1 MIRKLA
7 VVGGGAMG
15 EALLAAAIAQE
26 VCNANAITVG
36 EPVASRRAHL
46 RETHGVGVD
55 ADNAKVVAGADV
67 VILAVKPQ
75 HVQAALPPLREA
87 LSEDALAVSIMAGVP
102 LSTIGSLLDH
112 VRLVR
117 AMPSILATI
126 GEAATVWTA
135 SAESTAE
142 QRAQAQALFQ
152 ASGLELAVPDEH
164 YLDMATAVNGSG
176 PGFVFLLLEAL
187 IDGAVR
193 VGLPRD
199 TAAALII
206 QTVKGS
212 ALMAQNQDQ
221 HLAEL
226 RNLVTSPGGTTAA
239 GLHALEAGGARA
251 ALQDAVMAAYRR
263 SQELAAPDASE
274 NR

>member
-15 EALLAAAIAQE
+15 EALLAAAIAQD
-26 VCNANAITVG
+26 VCGADAIMVG

-46 RETHGVGVD
+46 AETHGVGVD
-55 ADNAKVVAGADV
+55 SDNATVVARADV

-75 HVQAALPPLREA
+75 QIQEALPPLQAA
-87 LSEDALAVSIMAGVP
+87 LSPDALVISIMAGPQLGAV
-102 LSTIGSLLDH
+102 GALLNH
-112 VRLVR
+112 RRLVR

-135 SAESTAE
+135 SAETTAD
-142 QRAQAQALFQ
+142 QRAQAQALFK
-152 ASGLELAVPDEH
+152 AAGLELAVPDEH

-212 ALMAQNQDQ
+212 ALMAQNQER

-239 GLHALEAGGARA
+239 GLHALEAGGVRA
-251 ALQDAVMAAYRR
+251 ALHDAVMAAYRR
-263 SQELAAPDASE
+263 SQELAAPDTDE
-274 NR
+274 H

>member
-15 EALLAAAIAQE
+15 EALLAAAIAQD
-26 VCNANAITVG
+26 VCRADAIAVG
-36 EPVASRRAHL
+36 EPMASRRAYL
-46 RETHGVGVD
+46 EETHGVNVD
-55 ADNAKVVAGADV
+55 EDNAAVVAGADV
-67 VILAVKPQ
+67 AILAVKPQ
-75 HVQAALPPLREA
+75 QIKEALPPLRDA
-87 LSEDALAVSIMAGVP
+87 LSQDALAVSIMAGVP
-102 LSTIGSLLDH
+102 LVTITSLLEH
-112 VRLVR
+112 RRSVR

-135 SAESTAE
+135 TADTTPE
-142 QRAQAQALFQ
+142 QQSQAQALFR
-152 ASGLELAVPDEH
+152 AAGLELFVPDEH

-176 PGFVFLLLEAL
+176 PGFVFLLIEAL

-193 VGLPRD
+193 VGLPRE
-199 TAAALII
+199 TAAALIV

-212 ALMAQNQDQ
+212 ALLAQNQDK

-226 RNLVTSPGGTTAA
+226 RNLVTSPGGTTAE
-239 GLHALEAGGARA
+239 GLQALEQGGVRA

-263 SQELAAPDASE
+263 SQELAAPDSDKH
-274 NR
+274 

>member
-15 EALLAAAIAQE
+15 EALLAAAIAQD
-26 VCNANAITVG
+26 VCPSDAISVG

-46 RETHGVGVD
+46 AETHGVGVD
-55 ADNAKVVAGADV
+55 SDNAKVVSGADV

-75 HVQAALPPLREA
+75 QIQEALPPLREV
-87 LSEDALAVSIMAGVP
+87 LSPDALVISIMAGP
-102 LSTIGSLLDH
+102 QLGTIGALLNH
-112 VRLVR
+112 GRLVR

-135 SAESTAE
+135 SAETTAE

-152 ASGLELAVPDEH
+152 AAGLELAVPDEH

-199 TAAALII
+199 TAAVLII

-212 ALMAQNQDQ
+212 ALMAQNQEE
-221 HLAEL
+221 HLAAL

-239 GLHALEAGGARA
+239 GLQALEAGGVRA
-251 ALQDAVMAAYRR
+251 TLQDAVMAAYRR
-263 SQELAAPDASE
+263 SQELAAPDSGQH
-274 NR
+274 

>member
-26 VCNANAITVG
+26 VCNAEAITVG
-36 EPVASRRAHL
+36 EPVAGRRAHL

-55 ADNAKVVAGADV
+55 SDNEKVVADADV

-75 HVQAALPPLREA
+75 QVQAALPPLQAA
-87 LSEDALAVSIMAGVP
+87 LSQDVLVISIMAGVP
-102 LSTIGSLLDH
+102 LGTIGSLLNH
-112 VRLVR
+112 RCLVR

-135 SAESTAE
+135 SAETTAE

-239 GLHALEAGGARA
+239 GLQALEAGSVRA

-263 SQELAAPDASE
+263 SQELAAPDSDE
-274 NR
+274 H

>member
-1 MIRKLA
+1 MIGKLA

-15 EALLAAAIAQE
+15 EALLAAAIAQD
-26 VCNANAITVG
+26 VCSPAAIVVG
-36 EPVASRRAHL
+36 EPVPDRRVHL
-46 RETHGVGVD
+46 AETHGVGVD
-55 ADNAKVVAGADV
+55 SDNAKVVAGADV
-67 VILAVKPQ
+67 VILAIKPQ
-75 HVQAALPPLREA
+75 QVQEVLPQLREA
-87 LSEDALAVSIMAGVP
+87 LADDALVISIMAGVP
-102 LSTIGSLLDH
+102 LGTIGSLLGNSA
-112 VRLVR
+112 LVR

-135 SAESTAE
+135 TAATMSE
-142 QRAQAQALFQ
+142 QRAQAQAIFQ
-152 ASGLELAVPDEH
+152 AAGLELTVPDEH

-212 ALMAQNQDQ
+212 VLMAQNQDQ

-239 GLHALEAGGARA
+239 GLQALEAGGVRA

-263 SQELAAPDASE
+263 SQELAAPASDE
-274 NR
+274 H

>member
-15 EALLAAAIAQE
+15 EALLAAAIAQD
-26 VCNANAITVG
+26 VCAAEAIAVG
-36 EPVASRRAHL
+36 EPVPDRRAHL
-46 RETHGVGVD
+46 AETHGVAVD
-55 ADNAKVVAGADV
+55 ADNAAVVSGADV

-75 HVQAALPPLREA
+75 HVQTALPPLQDSLA
-87 LSEDALAVSIMAGVP
+87 ADALALSIMAGVP
-102 LSTIGSLLDH
+102 LRTIGALLRH
-112 VRLVR
+112 ERVVR

-135 SAESTAE
+135 TGETTSG
-142 QRAQAQALFQ
+142 QRGQARALF
-152 ASGLELAVPDEH
+152 AAAGMELFVPDEH

-193 VGLPRD
+193 VGLPRE
-199 TAAALII
+199 TAAALVV
-206 QTVKGS
+206 QTAKGS
-212 ALMAQNQDQ
+212 ALMAQREGK

-226 RNLVTSPGGTTAA
+226 RNMVTSPGGTTAE
-239 GLHALEAGGARA
+239 GLQALEDGGARA
-251 ALQDAVMAAYRR
+251 AMQAAVMAAYRR
-263 SQELAAPDASE
+263 SQELAEPDE
-274 NR
+274 ERH

>member
-26 VCNANAITVG
+26 VCSPKAITVG
-36 EPVASRRAHL
+36 EPVASRREHL
-46 RETHGVGVD
+46 QQTHGIAVD
-55 ADNAKVVAGADV
+55 SDNVNVVAGADV

-75 HVQAALPPLREA
+75 HAQAALPPLQDA
-87 LSEDALAVSIMAGVP
+87 LSQDALVISIMAGVP

-112 VRLVR
+112 QHLVR

-135 SAESTAE
+135 STETTTD
-142 QRAQAQALFQ
+142 QRSQAQALFQ
-152 ASGLELAVPDEH
+152 AAGLELFVPDEH

-199 TAAALII
+199 TATALIV

-212 ALMAQNQDQ
+212 ALLAQNDER

-226 RNLVTSPGGTTAA
+226 RNLVTSPGGTTAE
-239 GLHALEAGGARA
+239 GLQALEQGGVRA

-263 SQELAAPDASE
+263 SQALAAPDSN

>member
-15 EALLAAAIAQE
+15 EALLAAAIAQD
-26 VCNANAITVG
+26 VCRADAIAVG
-36 EPVASRRAHL
+36 EPMASRRAYL
-46 RETHGVGVD
+46 AETHGVNVD
-55 ADNAKVVAGADV
+55 EDNAAVVAGADV
-67 VILAVKPQ
+67 AILAVKPQ
-75 HVQAALPPLREA
+75 QIKEALPTLRDA
-87 LSEDALAVSIMAGVP
+87 LSQDALAVSIMAGVP
-102 LSTIGSLLDH
+102 LVTITSLLEH
-112 VRLVR
+112 RRSVR

-135 SAESTAE
+135 TADTTPE
-142 QRAQAQALFQ
+142 QHSQAQALFR
-152 ASGLELAVPDEH
+152 AAGLELFVPDEH

-176 PGFVFLLLEAL
+176 PGFVFLLIEAL

-193 VGLPRD
+193 VGLPRE
-199 TAAALII
+199 TAAALIV

-212 ALMAQNQDQ
+212 ALLAQNQDK

-226 RNLVTSPGGTTAA
+226 RNLVTSPGGTTAE
-239 GLHALEAGGARA
+239 GLQALEQGGVRA

-263 SQELAAPDASE
+263 SQELAAPDESK
-274 NR
+274 R

>member
-15 EALLAAAIAQE
+15 EALLAAAIAQD
-26 VCNANAITVG
+26 VCRADAIAVG
-36 EPVASRRAHL
+36 EPMAGRRAYL
-46 RETHGVGVD
+46 EETHGVNVD
-55 ADNAKVVAGADV
+55 EDNAAVVAGADV
-67 VILAVKPQ
+67 AILAVKPQ
-75 HVQAALPPLREA
+75 QIKEALPPLRDA
-87 LSEDALAVSIMAGVP
+87 LSQDALAVSIMAGVP
-102 LSTIGSLLDH
+102 LVTITSLLEH
-112 VRLVR
+112 RRSVR

-135 SAESTAE
+135 TADTTPE
-142 QRAQAQALFQ
+142 QQSQAQALFR
-152 ASGLELAVPDEH
+152 AAGLELFVPDEH

-176 PGFVFLLLEAL
+176 PGFVFLLIEAL

-193 VGLPRD
+193 VGLPRE
-199 TAAALII
+199 TAAALIV

-212 ALMAQNQDQ
+212 ALMAQNEER

-226 RNLVTSPGGTTAA
+226 RNLVTSPGGTTAE
-239 GLHALEAGGARA
+239 GLQALEQGGVRA

-263 SQELAAPDASE
+263 SQELAAPDESK
-274 NR
+274 R

>member
-15 EALLAAAIAQE
+15 EALLAAAIAQD
-26 VCNANAITVG
+26 VCRADAITVG
-36 EPVASRRAHL
+36 EPVASRRAYL
-46 RETHGVGVD
+46 KETHGVNVNE
-55 ADNAKVVAGADV
+55 DNAAVVAGADV
-67 VILAVKPQ
+67 AILAVKPQ
-75 HVQAALPPLREA
+75 QIKEALPPLRDA
-87 LSEDALAVSIMAGVP
+87 LSQDALAVSIMAGVP
-102 LSTIGSLLDH
+102 LVTITALLEH
-112 VRLVR
+112 RRSVR

-135 SAESTAE
+135 TADTTPE
-142 QRAQAQALFQ
+142 QQSQAQALFR
-152 ASGLELAVPDEH
+152 AAGLELFVPDEH

-176 PGFVFLLLEAL
+176 PGFVFLLIEAL

-193 VGLPRD
+193 VGLPRE
-199 TAAALII
+199 TAAALIV

-212 ALMAQNQDQ
+212 ALMAQNEER

-226 RNLVTSPGGTTAA
+226 RNLVTSPGGTTAE
-239 GLHALEAGGARA
+239 GLQALEQGGVRA

-263 SQELAAPDASE
+263 SQELAAPDSDKH
-274 NR
+274 

>member
-15 EALLAAAIAQE
+15 EALLAAAIVQE
-26 VCNANAITVG
+26 VCSPKAITVG
-36 EPVASRRAHL
+36 EPVANRREHL
-46 RETHGVGVD
+46 QQTHGITVD
-55 ADNAKVVAGADV
+55 SNNVSVVAGADV

-75 HVQAALPPLREA
+75 HAQAALPPLQEA
-87 LSEDALAVSIMAGVP
+87 LSQDSLIVSIMAGVP

-112 VRLVR
+112 RRLVR

-135 SAESTAE
+135 TAE
-142 QRAQAQALFQ
+142 TTADQRSQAQALFQ
-152 ASGLELAVPDEH
+152 AAGLELFVPDEH

-199 TAAALII
+199 TATALIV

-212 ALMAQNQDQ
+212 ALLTQNDER

-226 RNLVTSPGGTTAA
+226 RNLVTSPGGTTAE
-239 GLHALEAGGARA
+239 GLQALEQGGVRA

-263 SQELAAPDASE
+263 SQELAAPDSN

>member
-15 EALLAAAIAQE
+15 EALLAAAIAQD
-26 VCNANAITVG
+26 VCSPAAIVVG
-36 EPVASRRAHL
+36 EPVPDRRAHL
-46 RETHGVGVD
+46 AETHGVGVD
-55 ADNAKVVAGADV
+55 SDNARVVAGADV
-67 VILAVKPQ
+67 VILAIKPQ
-75 HVQAALPPLREA
+75 QVQEVLPQLQES
-87 LSEDALAVSIMAGVP
+87 LSDDTLVISIMAGVP
-102 LSTIGSLLDH
+102 LGAIGSLLGSSS
-112 VRLVR
+112 LVR

-135 SAESTAE
+135 TAATNSE
-142 QRAQAQALFQ
+142 QRAQAQAIFQ
-152 ASGLELAVPDEH
+152 AAGLELAVPDEH

-239 GLHALEAGGARA
+239 GLQALETGGVRA
-251 ALQDAVMAAYRR
+251 ALSDAVMAAFRR
-263 SQELAAPDASE
+263 SQELAAPASDE
-274 NR
+274 H

>member
-15 EALLAAAIAQE
+15 EALLAAAIAQD
-26 VCNANAITVG
+26 VCCAEAIVVG
-36 EPVASRRAHL
+36 EPVASRRTHL
-46 RETHGVGVD
+46 AEAHGVGVD
-55 ADNAKVVAGADV
+55 ADNAAVVAEADV

-75 HVQAALPPLREA
+75 QIQAALPPLQSA
-87 LSEDALAVSIMAGVP
+87 LSQDALAISIMAGVP
-102 LSTIGSLLDH
+102 LGAIGSLLAH
-112 VRLVR
+112 RRLVR

-135 SAESTAE
+135 TEEITAE

-152 ASGLELAVPDEH
+152 AAGLELFVPDEH

-199 TAAALII
+199 TAAALIV

-212 ALMAQNQDQ
+212 ALMAQNEDK

-239 GLHALEAGGARA
+239 GLQALEEGSVRA
-251 ALQDAVMAAYRR
+251 AVQAAVMAAYRR
-263 SQELAAPDASE
+263 SQELAAPDASKSD
-274 NR
+274 

>member
-1 MIRKLA
+1 MMRKLA

-15 EALLAAAIAQE
+15 EALLAAAIARE
-26 VCNANAITVG
+26 VCPADAIAVG
-36 EPVASRRAHL
+36 EPVASRRDHL
-46 RETHGVGVD
+46 QASHGVNVSKE
-55 ADNAKVVAGADV
+55 NAGVVAGADV

-75 HVQAALPPLREA
+75 QIHEALPPLQGA
-87 LSEDALAVSIMAGVP
+87 LSDDALVISIMAGPTLDSV
-102 LSTIGSLLDH
+102 GGLLNH
-112 VRLVR
+112 SRLVR

-135 SAESTAE
+135 TEDVAQE
-142 QRAQAQALFQ
+142 QRGQAQALFR
-152 ASGLELAVPDEH
+152 AAGLELFVPDEH

-176 PGFVFLLLEAL
+176 PGFVFLLIEAL

-193 VGLPRD
+193 AGLPRD
-199 TAAALII
+199 TATALIV
-206 QTVKGS
+206 QTFKGS
-212 ALMAQNQDQ
+212 ALMAQNDDR

-239 GLHALEAGGARA
+239 GLQALEDGGVRA

-263 SQELAAPDASE
+263 SQELAAPKSDE
-274 NR
+274 H

>member
-15 EALLAAAIAQE
+15 EALLAAAIAQD
-26 VCNANAITVG
+26 VCRAEAIVVG

-46 RETHGVGVD
+46 AEAHGVGVD
-55 ADNAKVVAGADV
+55 ADNAAVVAEADV

-75 HVQAALPPLREA
+75 QIQAALPPLQSA
-87 LSEDALAVSIMAGVP
+87 LSQDALVISIMAGVP
-102 LSTIGSLLDH
+102 LGAIGSLLAH
-112 VRLVR
+112 RRLVR

-135 SAESTAE
+135 TEEITAE

-152 ASGLELAVPDEH
+152 AAGLELFVPDEH

-199 TAAALII
+199 TAAALIV

-212 ALMAQNQDQ
+212 ALMAQNEDK

-239 GLHALEAGGARA
+239 GLQALEEGSVRA
-251 ALQDAVMAAYRR
+251 AVQAAVMAAYRR
-263 SQELAAPDASE
+263 SQELAAPDASKSD
-274 NR
+274 

>member
-15 EALLAAAIAQE
+15 EALLAAAIAQD
-26 VCNANAITVG
+26 VCRADAIVVG
-36 EPVASRRAHL
+36 ESVASRRAHL
-46 RETHGVGVD
+46 AEAHGVGVD
-55 ADNAKVVAGADV
+55 ADNAAVVAEADV

-75 HVQAALPPLREA
+75 QIQAALPPLQSA
-87 LSEDALAVSIMAGVP
+87 LSQDALVISIMAGVP
-102 LSTIGSLLDH
+102 LGTIGSLLAH
-112 VRLVR
+112 RRLVR

-135 SAESTAE
+135 TEETTAE

-152 ASGLELAVPDEH
+152 AAGLELSVPDEH

-199 TAAALII
+199 TAAALIV

-212 ALMAQNQDQ
+212 ALMAQNEDK

-239 GLHALEAGGARA
+239 GLQALEEGSVRA
-251 ALQDAVMAAYRR
+251 AVQAAVMAAYRR
-263 SQELAAPDASE
+263 SQELAAPDASKSD
-274 NR
+274 

>member
-15 EALLAAAIAQE
+15 EALLAAAIAQD
-26 VCNANAITVG
+26 VCRADAIAVG
-36 EPVASRRAHL
+36 EPVASRRAYL
-46 RETHGVGVD
+46 EETHGVNVD
-55 ADNAKVVAGADV
+55 EDNAAVVAGADV
-67 VILAVKPQ
+67 AILAVKPQ
-75 HVQAALPPLREA
+75 QIKEALPPLRDA
-87 LSEDALAVSIMAGVP
+87 LSQDALAVSIMAGVP
-102 LSTIGSLLDH
+102 LDTITSLLEH
-112 VRLVR
+112 RRSVR

-135 SAESTAE
+135 TADTTPE
-142 QRAQAQALFQ
+142 QHSQAQALFR
-152 ASGLELAVPDEH
+152 AAGLELFVPDEH

-176 PGFVFLLLEAL
+176 PGFVFLLIEAL

-193 VGLPRD
+193 VGLPRE
-199 TAAALII
+199 TAAALIV

-212 ALMAQNQDQ
+212 ALMAQNQDK

-226 RNLVTSPGGTTAA
+226 RNLVTSPGGTTAE
-239 GLHALEAGGARA
+239 GLQALEQGGVRA

-263 SQELAAPDASE
+263 SQELAAPDESK
-274 NR
+274 R

>member
-15 EALLAAAIAQE
+15 EALLAAAIARD
-26 VCNANAITVG
+26 VCPADAIAVG

-46 RETHGVGVD
+46 QVSHGVTVSD
-55 ADNAKVVAGADV
+55 ENAAVVAGADV

-75 HVQAALPPLREA
+75 QIQEALPPLQGA
-87 LSEDALAVSIMAGVP
+87 VTDDALVVSIMAGP
-102 LSTIGSLLDH
+102 TLATIGALLAH
-112 VRLVR
+112 RRLVR

-135 SAESTAE
+135 SADATEE
-142 QRAQAQALFQ
+142 QRGQAQALFQ
-152 ASGLELAVPDEH
+152 AAGLELFVPDEH

-176 PGFVFLLLEAL
+176 PGFVFLLIEAL
-187 IDGAVR
+187 VDGAVR
-193 VGLPRD
+193 AGLPRD
-199 TAAALII
+199 TATALII
-206 QTVKGS
+206 QTFKGS
-212 ALMAQNQDQ
+212 ALMAQNDAR

-239 GLHALEAGGARA
+239 GLQALEDGSVRA

-263 SQELAAPDASE
+263 SQELAAPAEEDD
-274 NR
+274 

>member
-15 EALLAAAIAQE
+15 EALLAAAIAQD
-26 VCNANAITVG
+26 VCRADAIAVG

-46 RETHGVGVD
+46 AEAHGVGVD
-55 ADNAKVVAGADV
+55 ADNAAVVAEADV

-75 HVQAALPPLREA
+75 QIQAALPPLQSA
-87 LSEDALAVSIMAGVP
+87 LSQDALVISIMAGVP
-102 LSTIGSLLDH
+102 LGAIGSLLAH
-112 VRLVR
+112 RRLVR

-135 SAESTAE
+135 TEEITAE

-152 ASGLELAVPDEH
+152 AAGLELSVPDEH

-199 TAAALII
+199 TAAALIV

-212 ALMAQNQDQ
+212 ALMAQNEDK

-239 GLHALEAGGARA
+239 GLQALEEGSVRA
-251 ALQDAVMAAYRR
+251 AVQAAVMAAYRR
-263 SQELAAPDASE
+263 SQELAAPDVSKSD
-274 NR
+274 

>member
-1 MIRKLA
+1 
-7 VVGGGAMG
+7 
-15 EALLAAAIAQE
+15 
-26 VCNANAITVG
+26 
-36 EPVASRRAHL
+36 
-46 RETHGVGVD
+46 
-55 ADNAKVVAGADV
+55 
-67 VILAVKPQ
+67 
-75 HVQAALPPLREA
+75 
-87 LSEDALAVSIMAGVP
+87 MAGVP
-102 LSTIGSLLDH
+102 LGAIGSLLDH
-112 VRLVR
+112 QIIVR

-135 SAESTAE
+135 TADTASD

-152 ASGLELAVPDEH
+152 AAGLELFVPDEH

-199 TAAALII
+199 TATALIV
-206 QTVKGS
+206 QTMKGS
-212 ALMAQNQDQ
+212 ALLAQSQDQ

-226 RNLVTSPGGTTAA
+226 RNLVTSPGGTTAE
-239 GLHALEAGGARA
+239 GLQALEQGGVRA

-263 SQELAAPDASE
+263 SQELAAPDSSSH
-274 NR
+274 

>member
-15 EALLAAAIAQE
+15 EALLAAAIAQD
-26 VCNANAITVG
+26 VCRAGAIAVG

-46 RETHGVGVD
+46 HAAHGVGVD
-55 ADNAKVVAGADV
+55 EDNATVVAGADV
-67 VILAVKPQ
+67 VMLAVKPQ
-75 HVQAALPPLREA
+75 QMQAALPPLQGVLA
-87 LSEDALAVSIMAGVP
+87 EDALVISIMAGP
-102 LSTIGSLLDH
+102 TLGTIGALLAH
-112 VRLVR
+112 RRLVR

-135 SAESTAE
+135 TTETPPE
-142 QRAQAQALFQ
+142 QRAQAQALFH
-152 ASGLELAVPDEH
+152 ASGLELFVPDEH

-176 PGFVFLLLEAL
+176 PAFVFLLIEAL

-199 TAAALII
+199 TAAALVV
-206 QTVKGS
+206 QTVKGA
-212 ALMAQNQDQ
+212 ALLAQNEDK

-226 RNLVTSPGGTTAA
+226 RNLVTSPGGTTAE
-239 GLHALEAGGARA
+239 GLQALEQGGARA

-263 SQELAAPDASE
+263 SQELATPDASDH
-274 NR
+274 

>member
-15 EALLAAAIAQE
+15 EALLAAAIAQD
-26 VCNANAITVG
+26 VCNAKAITVG

-55 ADNAKVVAGADV
+55 VDNEKVVAGADV

-75 HVQAALPPLREA
+75 QIQAALPPLQAA
-87 LSEDALAVSIMAGVP
+87 LSQDALVISIMAGVP
-102 LSTIGSLLDH
+102 LGTIGSLLNH
-112 VRLVR
+112 RRLVR

-135 SAESTAE
+135 SAETTAD

-152 ASGLELAVPDEH
+152 AAGLELAVPDEH

-212 ALMAQNQDQ
+212 ALMAQNQEQ

-239 GLHALEAGGARA
+239 GLQALEAGGVRA

-263 SQELAAPDASE
+263 SQELAAPDTDE
-274 NR
+274 H

>member
-26 VCNANAITVG
+26 VCTADAITVG

-46 RETHGVGVD
+46 VETHGVGVD
-55 ADNAKVVAGADV
+55 SDNAKVVAGADV

-75 HVQAALPPLREA
+75 QVQEALPPLQAA
-87 LSEDALAVSIMAGVP
+87 LSRNALVISIMAGVP
-102 LSTIGSLLDH
+102 LGTIGSLLDH
-112 VRLVR
+112 QSLVR

-135 SAESTAE
+135 TATTTSE
-142 QRAQAQALFQ
+142 QRSQAQALF
-152 ASGLELAVPDEH
+152 AAAGLELFVADEH

-212 ALMAQNQDQ
+212 ALMAQNQEQ

-239 GLHALEAGGARA
+239 GLQALEAGGARA

-263 SQELAAPDASE
+263 SQELAEPKKDE
-274 NR
+274 H

>member
-15 EALLAAAIAQE
+15 EALLAAAIGQG
-26 VCNANAITVG
+26 VCSADAITVG
-36 EPVASRRAHL
+36 EPVASRREHL
-46 RETHGVGVD
+46 KKTHGVSAD
-55 ADNAKVVAGADV
+55 SDNANVVAGADV

-75 HVQAALPPLREA
+75 QAQATLPPLQEA
-87 LSEDALAVSIMAGVP
+87 LDQDSLVVSIMAGVP
-102 LSTIGSLLDH
+102 LGTIGSLLDH
-112 VRLVR
+112 QIIVR

-135 SAESTAE
+135 TADTASD

-152 ASGLELAVPDEH
+152 AAGLELFVPDEH

-199 TAAALII
+199 TATALIV

-212 ALMAQNQDQ
+212 ALLAQSQDQ

-226 RNLVTSPGGTTAA
+226 RNLVTSPGGTTAE
-239 GLHALEAGGARA
+239 GLQALEQGGVRA

-263 SQELAAPDASE
+263 SQELAAPDSS
-274 NR
+274 NH

>member
-1 MIRKLA
+1 
-7 VVGGGAMG
+7 MG
-15 EALLAAAIAQE
+15 EALLAAAIAQD
-26 VCNANAITVG
+26 VCSADAISVG
-36 EPVASRRAHL
+36 EPVANRRAYL
-46 RETHGVGVD
+46 AETHCVGVD
-55 ADNAKVVAGADV
+55 TDNAKVVAGADV

-75 HVQAALPPLREA
+75 QIQEALPPLQDA
-87 LSEDALAVSIMAGVP
+87 VSPDALVISIMAGPQLGTV
-102 LSTIGSLLDH
+102 GALLNH
-112 VRLVR
+112 RRLVR

-135 SAESTAE
+135 SAETSAD

-152 ASGLELAVPDEH
+152 AAGLELAVPDEH

-206 QTVKGS
+206 QTAKGS
-212 ALMAQNQDQ
+212 ALMAQNQEL

-239 GLHALEAGGARA
+239 GLQALEDGGVRA

-263 SQELAAPDASE
+263 SQELAAPKSDE
-274 NR
+274 N